1 MKHLD
6 SSPLA
11 MEATSISFRGHGSPL
26 PFTLMK
32 LQVFIPSR
40 PQTHTWRLVPQG
52 AWWVACKS
60 SALRLNSWSSTR
72 ISV

>member
-11 MEATSISFRGHGSPL
+11 METTSISFGGHGSPL
-26 PFTLMK
+26 PPTLMK

-40 PQTHTWRLVPQG
+40 PQTHTWHLVSQG
-52 AWWVACKS
+52 AWWAACNS
-60 SALRLNSWSSTR
+60 SALRLNSWSSTH